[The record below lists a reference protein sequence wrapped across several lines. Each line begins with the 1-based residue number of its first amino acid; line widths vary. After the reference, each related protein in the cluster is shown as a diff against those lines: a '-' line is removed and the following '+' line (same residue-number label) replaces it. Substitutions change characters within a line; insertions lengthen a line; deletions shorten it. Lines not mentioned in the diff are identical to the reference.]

1 MSNNRTFALQIDM
14 TKVDH
19 IERQAGSPM
28 MTRRRLLNLAIGI
41 AALSA
46 VSHAAGAQTYPVRPV
61 RIIVGF
67 PPGGGADIVARL
79 TAQWLSE
86 RLGQQFIV
94 ENRPGAAG
102 NIAAE
107 TLVRAT
113 PDGYTLAVITV
124 NNSINAAL
132 YEKLS
137 FNFIRDVTPVAGIDR
152 EPIIMAVHP
161 SFPAK
166 TISEFIAYARANP
179 GKINFASSGNGT
191 VNHVAGELFKAM
203 AGVNMVHV
211 PYRGMAPALTDLLG
225 GQVQL
230 YFGSIPASIEYIKAG
245 KLRALAVTTATRSQA
260 LTDIPTVGEFLPGY
274 EASGWQG
281 VGAPRNTP
289 VEIVDKLN
297 KEINVALADPKTK
310 ARLADL
316 GGTVLPGAPAD
327 FGKFIAEET
336 EKWGK
341 VIRAAN
347 IKVD

>member
-1 MSNNRTFALQIDM
+1 MEHLKSSRRNLLRLTAGAAALQL
-14 TKVDH
+14 VS
-19 IERQAGSPM
+19 RAAWAQA
-28 MTRRRLLNLAIGI
+28 
-41 AALSA
+41 
-46 VSHAAGAQTYPVRPV
+46 YPSRPA
-61 RIIVGF
+61 RIIVGLS
-67 PPGGGADIVARL
+67 PGGGADILARL

-94 ENRPGAAG
+94 ENRPGASG

-113 PDGYTLAVITV
+113 PDGYTLAVIG
-124 NNSINAAL
+124 NNNVINAAL

-137 FNFIRDVTPVAGIDR
+137 FNFIRDITPVAAIDR
-152 EPIIMAVHP
+152 EPIVMAVHP

-166 TISEFIAYARANP
+166 TIPELIAYARANP

-225 GQVQL
+225 GQVQVA
-230 YFGSIPASIEYIKAG
+230 FASVASSIEYVKAA
-245 KLRALAVTTATRSQA
+245 KLRALAVTTTTPSPA
-260 LTDIPTVGEFLPGY
+260 LPDVPVVGDFVPGY
-274 EASGWQG
+274 EVSGWIG
-281 VGAPRNTP
+281 MGAPKNTP
-289 VEIVDKLN
+289 TEIINRLN
-297 KEINVALADPKTK
+297 REINAGLADPRMIAQSAGMGSTPMPMTPAQFAK
-310 ARLADL
+310 LIAD
-316 GGTVLPGAPAD
+316 
-327 FGKFIAEET
+327 ET

-347 IKVD
+347 IKVE